1 MDMEIKR
8 LDHLGVVA
16 GVIKDLKLIELIDHR
31 LQKDENDQEMIT
43 PGEAITGMIL
53 NGLGFSD
60 KPLSLTPQFFKTKAL
75 ETLFRTGVTA
85 DHFNRHKLGKVLDSA
100 HAYGC
105 EQLFFELSS
114 QSCAQEKIDMR
125 FNSEDT
131 TTFSLTGEYTEDSDE
146 HTIKITH
153 GYSKDDRPD
162 LKQVVHE
169 LLVSQDAGVPLMMKS
184 WDGNASDNKIFK
196 ERAEMLIENF
206 KASKMPRYLIAD
218 SKLYFENN
226 TTSLRQLNFIT
237 RIPGTIGEENK
248 IISDTVQENIWVK
261 LDDQNKFMVKNVT
274 HYGMEQRWLV
284 VYSDKCRERAKKTLE
299 KAEKKEFSVIE
310 KKVWHLSN
318 KPFDCANDAEKA
330 IDELI
335 KKCHFHKISKKTV
348 NEKKVYAEAGRPK
361 KGSEPTTIQYF
372 VTASMIKDEAA
383 INKKLDE
390 KSCYVIGTN
399 IIDSNELSEI
409 EVISAYKRQNIS
421 IENTGF
427 RFLKDPIF
435 FTSSL
440 FLKKPSRIMGL
451 LMVMTLALLVYS
463 IAQRRLRNALEKQNQ
478 TLPNQINQ
486 PTKTPTMRWIFQLME
501 GIDVVQVNIE
511 GTVRMLV
518 HGINEIK
525 RKIILL
531 MGKTIM
537 NIYGL
542 QENLNSEVGGSS
554 M

>member
-8 LDHLGVVA
+8 LDHLGIVA
-16 GVIKDLKLIELIDHR
+16 GVIKDLKLVEAIDQR

-43 PGEAITGMIL
+43 PGEAIAGMIM

-60 KPLSLTPQFFKTKAL
+60 RPLSLTPQFFETKAL
-75 ETLFRTGVTA
+75 ETLFRPGVTA

-100 HAYGC
+100 HSYGC
-105 EQLFFELSS
+105 EQLFYELSL
-114 QSCAQEKIDMR
+114 QGCAQEQIDMR

-131 TTFSLTGEYTEDSDE
+131 TTFSLTGEYSDDVDE

-169 LLVSQDAGVPLMMKS
+169 LLVSQDGGIPLMMKS
-184 WDGNASDNKIFK
+184 WDGNTSDNKIFK
-196 ERAEMLIENF
+196 ERAEMLIDHF
-206 KASKMPRYLIAD
+206 KKSELPRYLIAD
-218 SKLYFENN
+218 SKLYFEGNAAR
-226 TTSLRQLNFIT
+226 LKEIGFIT
-237 RIPGTIGEENK
+237 RIPGNIGDENK
-248 IISDTVQENIWVK
+248 IIIDSIKENTWEK
-261 LDDQNKFMVKNVT
+261 LDEKNKIIVKSVM
-274 HYGMEQRWLV
+274 HYGIEQRWIV
-284 VYSDKCRERAKKTLE
+284 VYSDNARERTQKTLE
-299 KAEKKEFSVIE
+299 KAEKKELNALE
-310 KKVWHLSN
+310 KKIWHLSN
-318 KPFDCANDAEKA
+318 KPFDCAGDAERA
-330 IDELI
+330 IDALI
-335 KKCHFHKISKKTV
+335 KRYHYHKVVQKTV
-348 NEKKVYAEAGRPK
+348 TQKNIYTESGRPR
-361 KGSEPTTIQYF
+361 KGSEPTAVKYF
-372 VTASMIKDEAA
+372 VTATITKDEEAFNA
-383 INKKLDE
+383 RLDE

-399 IIDSNELSEI
+399 ISNDELSAVDI
-409 EVISAYKRQNIS
+409 IAAYKKQNIS

-486 PTKTPTMRWIFQLME
+486 PTETPTMRWIFQLMD
-501 GIDVVQVNIE
+501 GIHV
-511 GTVRMLV
+511 VRMKIDGVFKTIV
-518 HGINEIK
+518 HGVNEIK

-531 MGKTIM
+531 MGKTITH
-537 NIYGL
+537 IYL
-542 QENLNSEVGGSS
+542 VRENLNSEVWGSS

>member
-8 LDHLGVVA
+8 LDHLGIVA
-16 GVIKDLKLIELIDHR
+16 GVIKDLKLIEMIDQR
-31 LQKDENDQEMIT
+31 LQKDQNDQEMIT
-43 PGEAITGMIL
+43 PGEAMAGMII

-60 KPLSLTPQFFKTKAL
+60 RPLSLTPQFFETKAL
-75 ETLFRTGVTA
+75 ETLFRPGVSA
-85 DHFNRHKLGKVLDSA
+85 EYFNRHKLGKVLDSA
-100 HAYGC
+100 HDYGC
-105 EQLFFELSS
+105 DQLFYELSS
-114 QSCAQEKIDMR
+114 RSCVDEQIDMR

-131 TTFSLTGEYTEDSDE
+131 TTFSVTGEYSDDVDE

-162 LKQVVHE
+162 LKQAVHE
-169 LLVSQDAGVPLMMKS
+169 LLVSQDGGVPLMMKS

-196 ERAEMLIENF
+196 ERAGMLIEHF
-206 KASKMPRYLIAD
+206 KESEFPRYLIAD
-218 SKLYFENN
+218 SKLYFEGNAA
-226 TTSLRQLNFIT
+226 TLKEIKFIT
-237 RIPGTIGEENK
+237 RIPGNIGDENK
-248 IISDTVQENIWVK
+248 IIIDSIKENSWKK
-261 LDDQNKFMVKNVT
+261 LDDKNKYFVKSVT
-274 HYGMEQRWLV
+274 HYGIDQRWIV
-284 VYSDKCRERAKKTLE
+284 VYSDNARDRSQKTLE
-299 KAEKKEFSVIE
+299 KAEKKELKALE
-310 KKVWHLSN
+310 KKIWHLSN

-330 IDELI
+330 IDALI
-335 KKCHFHKISKKTV
+335 KKCYYHKITKKTV
-348 NEKKVYAEAGRPK
+348 TQKNIYGGSGRPK
-361 KGSEPTTIQYF
+361 KGSEPTAIQYF
-372 VTASMIKDEAA
+372 VTATIVKNDEA
-383 INKKLDE
+383 INARLDE

-399 IIDSNELSEI
+399 IAHDELNVV
-409 EVISAYKRQNIS
+409 EVIAAYKRQNIS

-486 PTKTPTMRWIFQLME
+486 PTKTPTMRWIFQLMD
-501 GIDVVQVNIE
+501 GIHVVHMKIDGVFKTI
-511 GTVRMLV
+511 V
-518 HGINEIK
+518 HGVNEIK

-531 MGKTIM
+531 MGQTITH
-537 NIYGL
+537 IYL
-542 QENLNSEVGGSS
+542 SEENLNSEVRGSS